1 MQYKI
6 MKRLKN
12 IKGFPSYGEKGD
24 MKIRGQFVKYITM
37 TQYDINLMQ

>member
-1 MQYKI
+1 

-24 MKIRGQFVKYITM
+24 LKLGGQSLKYITM
-37 TQYDINLMQ
+37 TQYDVNLMQQV